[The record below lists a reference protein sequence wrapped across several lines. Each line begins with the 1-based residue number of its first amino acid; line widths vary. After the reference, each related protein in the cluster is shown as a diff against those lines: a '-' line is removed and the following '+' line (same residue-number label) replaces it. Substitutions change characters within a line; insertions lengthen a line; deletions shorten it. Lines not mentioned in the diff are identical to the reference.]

1 MQPVTDGLLTVEY
14 VGMYLRIVNMDVPL
28 DILRTRRYEM
38 SSSLEDYGRE
48 PLIYSHEQY
57 FKRSNE
63 KW

>member
-1 MQPVTDGLLTVEY
+1 MQPVADGLLTVEY
-14 VGMYLRIVNMDVPL
+14 VGMYLSIVNMDVPL